1 MDDGEIKQKLWY
13 PTEDAG
19 PEGSA
24 GQERQFWVSQAKR
37 FYLKTLKWKG
47 KEKRIAR
54 ESQKL
59 NSGFGGYQRDMS
71 NA

>member
-1 MDDGEIKQKLWY
+1 MSLALSELSWADDGETKQKLWY
-13 PTEDAG
+13 ATEDG

-24 GQERQFWVSQAKR
+24 GQERQCWVSQAKR

-54 ESQKL
+54 ES
-59 NSGFGGYQRDMS
+59 
-71 NA
+71 